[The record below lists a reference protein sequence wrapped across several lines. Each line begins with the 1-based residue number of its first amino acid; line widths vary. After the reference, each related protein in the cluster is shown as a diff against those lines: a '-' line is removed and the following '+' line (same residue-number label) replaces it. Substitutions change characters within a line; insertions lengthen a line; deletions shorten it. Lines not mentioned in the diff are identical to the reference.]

1 MVHIV
6 ILGKFNWLK
15 INVMTDHLSTHQVFT
30 RKLTDIIIANLRN
43 ENFGVK
49 QLIHESGLSRYCITR
64 NLHAITHKTISQFIR
79 ETRLLMALEM
89 LKDDEVT
96 AAEIAYKVGFSS
108 PTYFN
113 KCFHEYFGYPPG
125 RVKKGD
131 CENKEEFNYLN
142 VTTEQGK
149 KITSSRTLF
158 ITTAGIMFLAAII
171 YLGYND
177 FLITLPANTG
187 GPLKNPIKSIA
198 VLPFNNLSDST
209 TTQGFIDGVME
220 EILTNLSRVHDLR
233 VISRTSVEQFRESIE
248 SATEIGKKLDVEY
261 IVEGSGQKYGNAF
274 RLRVQLIEASKDNHI
289 WAESYEQDIQ
299 ETKDIFRI
307 QSQIAQSIAAEL
319 KARIT
324 PEEKQLIEKI
334 PTANLMAYD
343 FYKRG
348 EEEIRKYISDNSNKQ
363 TLKRAEEMYNK
374 ALELDSTYAK
384 AYIGLAYVYLN
395 KHGFDSYYTENYLDS
410 VFILAD
416 RALSYDDHLAEAF
429 LLRGNYYLHMGKTDK
444 AINEY
449 DKALNYNP
457 NYWEVYWNKGWMVY
471 LMDYKNMD
479 FVKAMECLHKS
490 ISINRGTD
498 LPDYLRNLGEAYGY
512 FIGFSDKSEYYYQEA
527 LKLDGDTTKYYLSS
541 AEGEHVSRNYKKA
554 IELYKKCYLQDSDN
568 VDIISKL
575 AYDYCMIGQFNE
587 SLKYT
592 KKYEKRL
599 EAYPP
604 LFYSGSKQIG
614 YVYWLNGNKTVAEQ
628 WFNKQK
634 RISEESIKMG
644 RFYSTEAA
652 YDLAALY
659 AFRGEKDKAYENL
672 KIVAE
677 IHVCP
682 WWLLGVIKDDPL
694 LNSIRNEP
702 EFQEI
707 LYELEAKYNAEHER
721 VRKWL
726 DEQEIL

>member
-1 MVHIV
+1 MTEHISMDQAF
-6 ILGKFNWLK
+6 I
-15 INVMTDHLSTHQVFT
+15 
-30 RKLTDIIIANLRN
+30 RKLTDIILANLGN

-49 QLIHESGLSRYCITR
+49 ELVRESGQSRYRLSR
-64 NLHAITHKTISQFIR
+64 NLHSTTNKTISQFIR
-79 ETRLLMALEM
+79 ETRLSKALEM
-89 LKDDEVT
+89 LRKEEVT

-131 CENKEEFNYLN
+131 CDNTEELNPVRVTKE
-142 VTTEQGK
+142 QK
-149 KITSSRTLF
+149 QSKASSRTLF
-158 ITTAGIMFLAAII
+158 ITTTGILLFATLA
-171 YLGYND
+171 YLVYNAY
-177 FLITLPANTG
+177 LIKLPADASV
-187 GPLKNPIKSIA
+187 PIKNPGKSIA

-209 TTQGFIDGVME
+209 ANQDFIDGVME

-233 VISRTSVEQFRESIE
+233 VISRTSVEQFRESTE
-248 SATEIGKKLDVEY
+248 SAIEIGKKLDVEY

-289 WAESYEQDIQ
+289 WAESYEQEIQ

-307 QSQIAQSIAAEL
+307 QSQIAQSIAAEVE
-319 KARIT
+319 ANIT

-363 TLKRAEEMYNK
+363 TLKRAEKMYNK

-395 KHGFDSYYTENYLDS
+395 KHGFDSYYNENYLDS

-429 LLRGNYYLHMGKTDK
+429 FLKGNYYLNMGKTDM

-512 FIGFSDKSEYYYQEA
+512 FIGFADKSEYYYQEA

-554 IELYKKCYLQDSDN
+554 IELYKKCYLHDSAN

-614 YVYWLNGNKTVAEQ
+614 YVYWLNGNKTEAEQ

-634 RISEESIKMG
+634 RISEESITMD
-644 RFYSTEAA
+644 RVYSTDAN
-652 YDLAALY
+652 YDLAAIY
-659 AFRGEKDKAYENL
+659 AFRGEKEKAYENL
-672 KIVAE
+672 RIVAK

-682 WWLLGVIKDDPL
+682 WWLLGAIKDGPL
-694 LNSIRNEP
+694 FNSIRNER
-702 EFQEI
+702 EFREI
-707 LYELEAKYNAEHER
+707 LYELEAKYNSEHER

-726 DEQEIL
+726 EEQSML